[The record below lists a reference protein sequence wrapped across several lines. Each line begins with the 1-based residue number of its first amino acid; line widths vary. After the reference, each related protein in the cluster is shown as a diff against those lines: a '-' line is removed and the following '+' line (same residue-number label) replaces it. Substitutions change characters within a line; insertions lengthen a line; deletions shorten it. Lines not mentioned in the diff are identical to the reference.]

1 MLDSSYIMSKIKL
14 SPSWSLSNEANET
27 LGAELFLLL
36 DLIHRTGTLAEAAK
50 QTGISYR
57 HAWNLVNHW
66 KTFFGSNLVTF
77 TRGKGA
83 SLTELGEKL
92 LWAEQRVS
100 ARVGLQLDSL
110 ASEINLE
117 INRALTSARTSLT
130 IHASHGYAVA
140 HLPELLKMA
149 PDVQV
154 DLRYIGAAESLASLN
169 RGDCDLAGFHL
180 PTEGNGQTVINSL
193 APLWDQDGHRFI
205 HLVTRTQGLFVSPEN
220 PLGISSLKDLVKK
233 DVKFVNRQIG
243 SGTRMLFDQLLAKDN
258 VLSTEIQ
265 GYQSEEF
272 THAAVAA
279 FVASGLAN
287 TGFGVQ
293 PAATQFGLDF
303 IPLAQEKYMFAC
315 RSKAIHKKEILELI
329 KLLKSDEFANY
340 VFNLPGYSAPEAGE
354 VVTLKQALSR

>member
-1 MLDSSYIMSKIKL
+1 MRKVKL
-14 SPSWSLSNEANET
+14 SPSWSLLNEENET
-27 LGAELFLLL
+27 LGSELFTLLSV
-36 DLIHRTGTLAEAAK
+36 IHRTGTLAEAAK
-50 QTGISYR
+50 QTKISYR

-66 KTFFGSNLVTF
+66 KNFFGSDLVVF

-117 INRALTSARTSLT
+117 ISRALASARSSLT

-140 HLPELLKMA
+140 HLPELLKTL
-149 PDVQV
+149 PELQV
-154 DLRYIGAAESLASLN
+154 DLRYTGAAESLSSLN
-169 RGDCDLAGFHL
+169 RGECDLAGFHL
-180 PTEGNGQTVINSL
+180 PTEGNGKTVIDSL
-193 APLWDQDGHRFI
+193 SPQWDASAHRFI
-205 HLVTRTQGLFVSPEN
+205 HLVTRTQGLFVTPNN
-220 PLGISSLKDLVKK
+220 PLGIRSLSDLSAKQA
-233 DVKFVNRQIG
+233 KFINRQIG
-243 SGTRMLFDQLLAKDN
+243 SGTRMLFDQLLVNQNIEPLAI
-258 VLSTEIQ
+258 E

-279 FVASGLAN
+279 YVASGMSD

-293 PAATQFGLDF
+293 PAASQFGLDF

-315 RSKAIHKKEILELI
+315 QSKDVRKKEILELI
-329 KLLKSDEFANY
+329 KLLKSSEFVNY
-340 VFNLPGYSAPEAGE
+340 VDKLPGYSAPKPGE
-354 VVTLKQALSR
+354 IVTLKEALA

>member
-1 MLDSSYIMSKIKL
+1 MSESSYIMRKVKL
-14 SPSWSLSNEANET
+14 SPSWSLSNEKNET
-27 LGAELFLLL
+27 LGSELFVLL
-36 DLIHRTGTLAEAAK
+36 DVIRRTGTLAEAAK
-50 QTGISYR
+50 QTKISYR

-66 KTFFGSNLVTF
+66 KNFFGSDLVRF

-117 INRALTSARTSLT
+117 ISRALVSARSSLT

-140 HLPELLKMA
+140 HLPELLKKL
-149 PDVQV
+149 PDLQV

-169 RGDCDLAGFHL
+169 HGDCDLAGFHL
-180 PTEGNGQTVINSL
+180 PTEGNGKTVIDNLS
-193 APLWDQDGHRFI
+193 PLWSENRHRFI
-205 HLVTRTQGLFVSPEN
+205 HLVTRTQGLFVSPAN
-220 PLGISSLKDLVKK
+220 PRGIESVSDLDTKHI
-233 DVKFVNRQIG
+233 KFVNRQIG
-243 SGTRMLFDQLLAKDN
+243 SGTRMLFDQLLTKKNIESAN
-258 VLSTEIQ
+258 IE

-279 FVASGLAN
+279 YVASGMAD

-315 RSKAIHKKEILELI
+315 RSKDVRKIEILELI
-329 KLLKSDEFANY
+329 KLLKSSEFANY
-340 VFNLPGYSAPEAGE
+340 VKKLPGYSAPEAGKI
-354 VVTLKQALSR
+354 VTLKEALA